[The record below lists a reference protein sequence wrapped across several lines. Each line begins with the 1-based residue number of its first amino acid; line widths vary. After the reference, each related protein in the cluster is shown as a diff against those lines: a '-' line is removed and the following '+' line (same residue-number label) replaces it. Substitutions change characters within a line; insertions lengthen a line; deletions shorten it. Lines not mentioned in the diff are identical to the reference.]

1 MNRRLAICCLAAV
14 MAAAVS
20 LAADSVRIVPIV
32 NERQVLV
39 SFEMSDVYSED
50 VREMI
55 SSGLRTS
62 FTYDIELRMLVPAW
76 VDRTIA
82 TATVTMTDD
91 YDNLTRRHNLT
102 RMVDGRMEDA
112 VVTEDES
119 EVKRWLTAL
128 SRLPLCSTSKL
139 ERNRDYYLRVSGRQ
153 RPQRSFPFGWAARI
167 TGQAKFTF
175 IP

>member
-1 MNRRLAICCLAAV
+1 MNRRLAFCCVTAVLAAGV
-14 MAAAVS
+14 T

-39 SFEMSDVYSED
+39 SFEMADVYSDE
-50 VREMI
+50 VRELI
-55 SSGLRTS
+55 SSGLRTT

-102 RMVDGRMEDA
+102 RMVDGRIEDA
-112 VVTEDES
+112 VVTDDES
-119 EVKRWLTAL
+119 DVRRWLTVL
-128 SRLPLCSTSKL
+128 SRLPLCATTKL
-139 ERNRDYYLRVSGRQ
+139 ERNRDYYVRVTGRQ
-153 RPQRSFPFGWAARI
+153 RPQRSFPFGWAAKI

>member
-1 MNRRLAICCLAAV
+1 MNRRLAICCVAAV
-14 MAAAVS
+14 MAAAVG

-39 SFEMSDVYSED
+39 SFEMSDVYSDD

-82 TATVTMTDD
+82 TATVTVTDD

-128 SRLPLCSTSKL
+128 SRLPLCPTTKL
-139 ERNRDYYLRVSGRQ
+139 ERNRDYYVRVSGRQ